1 MLGLLDGSG
10 LSGRRRAASQR
21 SVRDSIIDYMS
32 DHQEPSQELK
42 AASVESVREAL
53 RQVKD
58 PELGFNIVDL
68 GLVYTIDITD
78 GDVLVE
84 MTLTSPG
91 CPVGGQLLGEADA
104 VVREVNGV
112 KNVRVELVWEPFW
125 TPERIDPKVR
135 AYLGF

>member
-1 MLGLLDGSG
+1 
-10 LSGRRRAASQR
+10 
-21 SVRDSIIDYMS
+21 MS
-32 DHQEPSQELK
+32 DYQEPSQGPTT
-42 AASVESVREAL
+42 ASVESVRVAL

-68 GLVYTIDITD
+68 GLVYTIDITG

-104 VVREVNGV
+104 VVREVDGV